1 MGIVVI
7 GDVFID
13 IKGYSLSPY
22 IPQGRNA
29 GTVIQIHGG
38 VARNVAENIAN
49 IELKPTFIS
58 AVDDNAMGDD
68 VIQKLKRHKVETKYM
83 KKVKDG
89 MGTWLA
95 VFDHEGDVVA
105 SISKRPD
112 HKPIEQILDEHG
124 DEIFKDADSIAIEI
138 DTDKEIVKK
147 TFMYAEKYH
156 KEVYALVSN
165 MTIAV
170 ERRDFIRRTA
180 CFVCNQQEAGI
191 LFSEDY
197 DHMTPAELAAILP
210 DRIRSA
216 KISRMV
222 VTMGGDGSVFV
233 DSDGHTGIYP
243 GRKVDIVDTTGAGD
257 AFFSGV
263 CIGLTYGK
271 TLQEACRIGTRL
283 AATVIC
289 TTENI
294 CPRFMPEEFGLT
306 SNRYGTYLL
315 SEVPGSGSG
324 KSTFT
329 RNRLRQYFG
338 DDVVVIYHDNY
349 YRKQDGI
356 PFEQRVKVN
365 YDHPDSLETDLLVE
379 HLKELKAGKTIE
391 CPVYDYSQ
399 HNRSS
404 EIIKIEP
411 RPIILVEGI
420 LLLADERIRSLL
432 DIKVYVEADADE
444 RILRRIVR
452 DVEARPR
459 PERNHHSVLN
469 NRKTHALHA
478 A

>member
-1 MGIVVI
+1 M
-7 GDVFID
+7 
-13 IKGYSLSPY
+13 
-22 IPQGRNA
+22 
-29 GTVIQIHGG
+29 
-38 VARNVAENIAN
+38 
-49 IELKPTFIS
+49 
-58 AVDDNAMGDD
+58 
-68 VIQKLKRHKVETKYM
+68 IQKLKRHKVETKYM

-306 SNRYGTYLL
+306 R
-315 SEVPGSGSG
+315 
-324 KSTFT
+324 
-329 RNRLRQYFG
+329 
-338 DDVVVIYHDNY
+338 
-349 YRKQDGI
+349 
-356 PFEQRVKVN
+356 
-365 YDHPDSLETDLLVE
+365 
-379 HLKELKAGKTIE
+379 
-391 CPVYDYSQ
+391 
-399 HNRSS
+399 
-404 EIIKIEP
+404 
-411 RPIILVEGI
+411 
-420 LLLADERIRSLL
+420 
-432 DIKVYVEADADE
+432 
-444 RILRRIVR
+444 
-452 DVEARPR
+452 
-459 PERNHHSVLN
+459 
-469 NRKTHALHA
+469 
-478 A
+478 

>member
-1 MGIVVI
+1 MGIVVL
-7 GDVFID
+7 GAVFVD
-13 IKGYSLSPY
+13 IKGYPLSAY
-22 IPQGRNA
+22 IPGGRNA
-29 GTVIQIHGG
+29 GRIEQVHGG
-38 VARNVAENIAN
+38 VSRNVVEDIAN
-49 IELKPTFIS
+49 VELRPTFVS
-58 AVDDNAMGDD
+58 LVDDTGMGQD
-68 VIQKLKRHKVETKYM
+68 VINKLENHKVNTKYIQC
-83 KKVKDG
+83 VPDG

-95 VFDHEGDVVA
+95 IFDNDGDVHA
-105 SISKRPD
+105 AISKRPD
-112 HKPIEQILDEHG
+112 TTPLTGLLKEKG
-124 DEIFKDADSIAIEI
+124 DEIFAESDSVVVDVDI
-138 DTDKEIVKK
+138 DKEIVKK

-243 GRKVDIVDTTGAGD
+243 GRKIDIVDTTGAGD

-271 TLQEACRIGTRL
+271 TLQEACGIGTRL

-306 SNRYGTYLL
+306 R
-315 SEVPGSGSG
+315 
-324 KSTFT
+324 
-329 RNRLRQYFG
+329 
-338 DDVVVIYHDNY
+338 
-349 YRKQDGI
+349 
-356 PFEQRVKVN
+356 
-365 YDHPDSLETDLLVE
+365 
-379 HLKELKAGKTIE
+379 
-391 CPVYDYSQ
+391 
-399 HNRSS
+399 
-404 EIIKIEP
+404 
-411 RPIILVEGI
+411 
-420 LLLADERIRSLL
+420 
-432 DIKVYVEADADE
+432 
-444 RILRRIVR
+444 
-452 DVEARPR
+452 
-459 PERNHHSVLN
+459 
-469 NRKTHALHA
+469 
-478 A
+478 